1 MGGTSLTSPRSD
13 HSRPTFALLRAADR
27 LYTGLAWMIQTVCK
41 IGKLIRCTTR
51 HWQSIVQKHDAL
63 AGLEEA
69 VVDTLQ
75 HPRYI
80 G

>member
-1 MGGTSLTSPRSD
+1 
-13 HSRPTFALLRAADR
+13 
-27 LYTGLAWMIQTVCK
+27 MIQTVCK